1 MRDPNADGLVAADH
15 APTMAGLNKG
25 RVSRILAWAA
35 GLAAGWMLLIQLWAP
50 TITLPQNQFVG
61 NVTKAERFIY
71 GNGPLP
77 VVVVGSSMVDS
88 LDTVTNGRLQVLGMN
103 GMSAREAL
111 IVLLRSGRVPRRVAV
126 ELNGLVAAPNDAFIE
141 RVFNPFWMPI
151 RRHILALR
159 TEYQPASVVM
169 TLARSRFGRGA
180 SRQAM
185 VSSTEAVA
193 DIRIAQLR
201 ELYQQPPDM
210 ERLRASLESVRDSLA
225 ALERAGVR
233 VQFFEYPLPHG
244 LSDTPFHEAR
254 RAASADVLGPKAA
267 AAFRFVEED
276 FRTRDGIH
284 LTPEGQEAV
293 ARGLEK
299 MLLDASDGVPSGQ

>member
-1 MRDPNADGLVAADH
+1 MREPHTDGLGAAGS
-15 APTMAGLNKG
+15 APPMAGLNKG

-35 GLAAGWMLLIQLWAP
+35 GLASCWMILIQLWAP

-71 GNGPLP
+71 GEGPLP
-77 VVVVGSSMVDS
+77 AVVAGSSMVDS
-88 LDTVTNGRLQVLGMN
+88 LDTLTNGRLQVLGMN

-111 IVLLRSGRVPRRVAV
+111 IVLLRSGRVPRQVAV
-126 ELNGLVAAPNDAFIE
+126 ELNGLVALPNDAFIE
-141 RVFNPFWMPI
+141 RVFSPFWMPI

-169 TLARSRFGRGA
+169 TLAKSLFGRRE
-180 SRQAM
+180 SLKAM
-185 VSSTEAVA
+185 VSSIDPVA

-210 ERLRASLESVRDSLA
+210 ERLRSSLGSVRDSLA
-225 ALERAGVR
+225 ALERAGAR
-233 VQFFEYPLPHG
+233 VQFFEYPVPHG
-244 LSDTPFHEAR
+244 LADTPFHEAR
-254 RAASADVLGPKAA
+254 RAASAEVLGQKAA
-267 AAFRFVEED
+267 EAFRFVEDD

-284 LTPEGQEAV
+284 LTPKGQEAV

-299 MLLDASDGVPSGQ
+299 LLLDASDGVGSGQ